1 MRRAPSNARIGL
13 IGLAVIP
20 VLLAGCGAGGAP
32 TSSEI
37 ARLQQEADMRQ
48 IEHIE
53 VTFHKAA
60 STKDVDLMMS
70 LYADD
75 ATVTFGGKTYTG
87 KDQIRGFFSKAGP
100 FQLGNHWVSDTPA
113 YKMKVTVDKDTGT
126 LYFECHYINAD
137 NETVAVVVGADQHVA
152 RIQGKWLITE
162 LIAATPKLTP

>member
-1 MRRAPSNARIGL
+1 MRGSRPDARVSLIGL
-13 IGLAVIP
+13 IAVASM
-20 VLLAGCGAGGAP
+20 LSACGTAAAP
-32 TSSEI
+32 SSSEL
-37 ARLQQEADMRQ
+37 ASLQQQVDMRL

-60 STKDVDLMMS
+60 STKDIDLMMS
-70 LYADD
+70 LYSDD
-75 ATVTFGGKTYTG
+75 ATVTFGNKTYTG

-113 YKMKVTVDKDTGT
+113 YKIKVTVDKDKGT

-137 NETVAVVVGADQHVA
+137 NQTVAVVVGADQKVA

-162 LIAATPKLTP
+162 LIAATPVLTP